1 MKACDY
7 QIIIFLTRVQSILR
21 IKLSFNNIDVL
32 MRRPPPPGRIP
43 VVKLRK
49 QVAFVTHEIIF
60 SLFVNDCELHLICTS
75 SEFNFLNNAADG
87 HRKLL
92 GPCDILHLH
101 KYLTETH
108 FFTRK
113 FLSKSDTP
121 KQTYLKIICI
131 CFFMTTWWVFLT
143 NTKLFSPRFAKLWL
157 RNIWFFL

>member
-1 MKACDY
+1 MFSCD
-7 QIIIFLTRVQSILR
+7 
-21 IKLSFNNIDVL
+21 DH
-32 MRRPPPPGRIP
+32 PPPSEEFPQYENYENRQRI
-43 VVKLRK
+43 
-49 QVAFVTHEIIF
+49 AFVTHEIIF

-75 SEFNFLNNAADG
+75 SEFIFLYNAADG

-131 CFFMTTWWVFLT
+131 CFFMTTWWVFFT
-143 NTKLFSPRFAKLWL
+143 NTKLFSPSFAKLWL
-157 RNIWFFL
+157 RNICCCFFVGFKFSCNEWPY

>member
-1 MKACDY
+1 MFSCD
-7 QIIIFLTRVQSILR
+7 
-21 IKLSFNNIDVL
+21 DH
-32 MRRPPPPGRIP
+32 PPPSEEFPQYENYENRQRI
-43 VVKLRK
+43 
-49 QVAFVTHEIIF
+49 AFVTHEIIF

-75 SEFNFLNNAADG
+75 SEFIFLYNAADG

-131 CFFMTTWWVFLT
+131 CFFMTTWWVFFHKPQNCFPQALLNCGCET
-143 NTKLFSPRFAKLWL
+143 FV
-157 RNIWFFL
+157 FFCRVQIFLQ